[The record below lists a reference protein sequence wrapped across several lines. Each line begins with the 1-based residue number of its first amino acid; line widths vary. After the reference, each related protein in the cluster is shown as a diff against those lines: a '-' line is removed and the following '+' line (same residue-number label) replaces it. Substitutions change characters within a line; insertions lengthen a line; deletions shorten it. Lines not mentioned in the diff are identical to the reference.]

1 MEEDIDMDDGEQ
13 PFTGAPQS
21 AMPLT
26 VDGVLTRTPFLQLR
40 QGRVKSHR
48 ARVLVATVLL
58 MKFVATILTW
68 TAQQVWSQST
78 PVPRQ
83 ACTQV
88 FSVDGFFFGAVFGLV
103 ALFFFDELELAC
115 SLAFFAGGVCGS
127 DEDDSCELG
136 ALSRRLACMETG
148 SSSHKLGSISCPRMV
163 TRFWL
168 EAAAGSPPLL
178 VTELVLG
185 GVDVSVLYS

>member
-26 VDGVLTRTPFLQLR
+26 VDGEY
-40 QGRVKSHR
+40 
-48 ARVLVATVLL
+48 A
-58 MKFVATILTW
+58 
-68 TAQQVWSQST
+68 
-78 PVPRQ
+78 
-83 ACTQV
+83 
-88 FSVDGFFFGAVFGLV
+88 SVDPHTIPSATARASEIPQSSSIGGNGAADEVRRHHPHLDSPTVFGLV